1 MIHTLSLL
9 TPDEAAR
16 AVTVLSS
23 IPEPPNARDYVGW
36 VDGKQTARGPA
47 AAVKQSEVLHVT
59 QRGGH
64 PLEDDPTYNDVWQL
78 QWWLQ
83 DKLTNNIELQRRCMP
98 ARITT
103 PAFVR
108 YREGAY
114 YGPHVDA
121 AVINGV
127 RTDLSV
133 TVWLSNAINYDGG
146 ELLIGDPYDDDVA
159 GGRQPQGWV
168 TVYPSTS
175 IHQVTPI
182 KQGVRLVAIAWIQ
195 SRVRNPAHR
204 EILYDL
210 GCVERALVEREGKTG
225 EGDLLAKTYC
235 NLMREWVEL

>member
-1 MIHTLSLL
+1 MIHTFQLLS
-9 TPDEAAR
+9 TDETAHAC
-16 AVTVLSS
+16 AVLSS
-23 IPEPPNARDYVGW
+23 IPDPPNARDYVGW

-47 AAVKQSEVLHVT
+47 AAVKQNEVLHVT

-83 DKLTNNIELQRRCMP
+83 DKLANNIELQRRCMP

-103 PAFVR
+103 PVFVR

-133 TVWLSNAINYDGG
+133 TVWLNDDYRGG
-146 ELLIGDPYDDDVA
+146 DLRVGYIDEGEALPLACSA
-159 GGRQPQGWV
+159 GYCV
-168 TVYPSTS
+168 VYPSTQ
-175 IHQVTPI
+175 IHQVDRVTE
-182 KQGVRLVAIAWIQ
+182 GVRLVAIAWIQ